1 MTDQET
7 LLQLSG
13 ILDTLI
19 SQESPGKDRDSNS
32 INALLGSVL
41 ASYENRQLQTNST
54 NLTDELSEAQIVS
67 KIFTALK
74 TMFSRN
80 PSLLIEDNRHL
91 SVLKSVFPFFNCLNC
106 PNQLMDDVLFALI
119 QITIDCFKK
128 GFLVY
133 NRLIFQQRDYILN
146 HMEDLL
152 SDVIKSFTNTTNMD
166 TLMIME
172 NIEDN
177 LISFERFH
185 SIYWEK
191 ISKISIAVRIIQYLV
206 HPAIDQLYFSHRNA
220 AFSLDSF
227 ISKCWFCL
235 ENTIINIKF
244 VSENNV
250 IIDKLDNIYSSL
262 LQSTFNYYY
271 NNPTSQF
278 SRLQMVIQYCHFLL
292 NWSLLC
298 NFMILQVV
306 LSQTLLKLAITLT
319 SNWSKI

>member
-106 PNQLMDDVLFALI
+106 PNQLMD
-119 QITIDCFKK
+119 
-128 GFLVY
+128 
-133 NRLIFQQRDYILN
+133 
-146 HMEDLL
+146 EDR
-152 SDVIKSFTNTTNMD
+152 KS
-166 TLMIME
+166 
-172 NIEDN
+172 
-177 LISFERFH
+177 
-185 SIYWEK
+185 
-191 ISKISIAVRIIQYLV
+191 
-206 HPAIDQLYFSHRNA
+206 
-220 AFSLDSF
+220 
-227 ISKCWFCL
+227 
-235 ENTIINIKF
+235 
-244 VSENNV
+244 
-250 IIDKLDNIYSSL
+250 
-262 LQSTFNYYY
+262 
-271 NNPTSQF
+271 
-278 SRLQMVIQYCHFLL
+278 
-292 NWSLLC
+292 
-298 NFMILQVV
+298 VV
-306 LSQTLLKLAITLT
+306 
-319 SNWSKI
+319 